1 MDSLGVGLPG
11 GRTPGSGRKIS
22 HSEYV
27 RAIAAADT
35 PLRESRLANLAP
47 ATEDDTLL
55 TKSTAKTMHAGL
67 TEAAALQT
75 PAKRRRSMRDRTPKQ
90 VQAVLSER
98 KRRMSAMSPACLFW
112 LSNLRPNAVP
122 PVPDLPPP
130 TPDDSDETSYAPV
143 SLRRDSYIPRRSSLA
158 PVAEHASS
166 PFGRSLGPNDST
178 QVADAS
184 FSSHDTSMSSATEVA
199 GSLLPSRRLSRS
211 FSEGRASIPL
221 LSPAASE
228 RSRSRRS
235 SILSVASV
243 ASVASVERGRR
254 AAPLA
259 EDLSRFLV
267 RRGPGRDADK
277 HDEAGGEMDRED
289 LSQHDFGA
297 VGRFSMGSE
306 LGRETSFAPS
316 EVDSPAAAST
326 SGTRLSIA
334 SGFADLSAARLSL
347 PLSLADEGDLAR
359 DAEEVQEQGDAMSFP
374 QFGPEDHEFE
384 LPEFGGGFEDEQDG
398 EIGAEEEEE
407 AERIP
412 WEAKGKGRAVEE
424 EAGENAYSDVADDGA
439 YDWVGQHFAAG
450 PEPTLPEGLPTP
462 PPLALVAE
470 NRKKRLAPAGSRAGN
485 KKQRF
490 TRNGDPVV
498 DLPRSKQKAL
508 FQQFLGPS
516 VKLDEAAVE
525 ALMDASQDFFAT
537 LTKSASH
544 AASRAG
550 RSSVINES
558 DVVTA
563 MHAQR
568 LLSTKVPLSSLAR
581 QLGVDRELQTIVD
594 GITLHP
600 GKRRAA
606 SKRKQR
612 VAQDENA
619 ADSE

>member
-1 MDSLGVGLPG
+1 MDSLGLGLPG

-47 ATEDDTLL
+47 ATTDDTVL
-55 TKSTAKTMHAGL
+55 TKSTAKTMDAESG
-67 TEAAALQT
+67 EATALQT

-98 KRRMSAMSPACLFW
+98 KRRMSASAVRKEYTPGGLLRV
-112 LSNLRPNAVP
+112 LSRM
-122 PVPDLPPP
+122 PDLPPP
-130 TPDDSDETSYAPV
+130 TPDDVGETSSAS

-158 PVAEHASS
+158 PVAEDASS
-166 PFGRSLGPNDST
+166 PFGRSLGPGDAT

-199 GSLLPSRRLSRS
+199 DSLLPSRRLSRS
-211 FSEGRASIPL
+211 FSEGRASIPR

-228 RSRSRRS
+228 HSRSRRS
-235 SILSVASV
+235 SVLSVV
-243 ASVASVERGRR
+243 SVASVERGRR

-277 HDEAGGEMDRED
+277 LDDAGGEVDAKDPSR
-289 LSQHDFGA
+289 HDFGA
-297 VGRFSMGSE
+297 VRRFSMGSE
-306 LGRETSFAPS
+306 MGRETSFAPS

-334 SGFADLSAARLSL
+334 SGFADFSAARLSL
-347 PLSLADEGDLAR
+347 PLSLADEGNLAR
-359 DAEEVQEQGDAMSFP
+359 DAEEVQEQGDAMSYP
-374 QFGPEDHEFE
+374 HFGPDEHEFE
-384 LPEFGGGFEDEQDG
+384 LPDFGGGFEDEQDG
-398 EIGAEEEEE
+398 EIGADQEEE

-412 WEAKGKGRAVEE
+412 WAAKGKGRAIEE

-450 PEPTLPEGLPTP
+450 PGSTLPEGLPTP

-470 NRKKRLAPAGSRAGN
+470 NRKKRLAPTGSRAGN

-508 FQQFLGPS
+508 FQQFLGPN

-537 LTKSASH
+537 LTQSASH

-558 DVVTA
+558 DVVNA

-581 QLGVDRELQTIVD
+581 QLGVDRELQSIVD